1 MSESPDTGLEL
12 GRAGVSGCWN
22 RIGVHGDAS
31 CTELQQ
37 HIHCRNCPIYST
49 AAVEV
54 LDAELPSDY
63 RARSTLE
70 IARAK
75 AVTAFDTHSVVVFRL
90 GSEWLARAQGNR
102 ERAPDSLAAAS
113 TGDPVGACEHP
124 RRIAGVLFLE

>member
-1 MSESPDTGLEL
+1 MSACSVSLRSDWPMSESPDTALEP
-12 GRAGVSGCWN
+12 GRARVSDCWN

-54 LDAELPSDY
+54 LDAELPPDY

-75 AVTAFDTHSVVVFRL
+75 AVKAFDTHSVVIFRL
-90 GSEWLARAQGNR
+90 GGEWLA
-102 ERAPDSLAAAS
+102 L
-113 TGDPVGACEHP
+113 
-124 RRIAGVLFLE
+124 